1 MLTEKQTERML
12 DKLKQFEET
21 LENLMFRPVEEVSM
35 GMYQTSESLDRMPDR
50 ELFHKA
56 KKGDIWGGE
65 GKYCWF
71 AGDFVVPE
79 YLDGK
84 DLYLK
89 PEIGGYE
96 AMLWIDGVPY
106 GIYTSKIIVHSHG
119 NHYCNS
125 PTRIG

>member
-96 AMLWIDGVPY
+96 AMLW
-106 GIYTSKIIVHSHG
+106 
-119 NHYCNS
+119 S
-125 PTRIG
+125 PVWNLHIKNYRAQSWKSLLQLDEKES

>member
-89 PEIGGYE
+89 PVWNLHIKNYRAQSWKSLLQLDEKE
-96 AMLWIDGVPY
+96 
-106 GIYTSKIIVHSHG
+106 S
-119 NHYCNS
+119 
-125 PTRIG
+125 